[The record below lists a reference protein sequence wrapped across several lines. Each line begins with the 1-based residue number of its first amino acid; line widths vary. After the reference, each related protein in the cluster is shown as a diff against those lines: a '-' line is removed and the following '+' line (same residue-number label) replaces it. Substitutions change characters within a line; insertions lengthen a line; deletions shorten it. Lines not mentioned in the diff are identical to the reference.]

1 MAAPFNLNSLILPRR
16 PPRAPPANSVPASD
30 LEVDI
35 FYSIRHAD
43 GEQPTFYGRF
53 AGRQT
58 LADGTQTARFD
69 NLFMP
74 NEEIINANIYRTVV
88 VDDWFF
94 VPVNP
99 TATEQREQSGGKK
112 RRKTRKTRKSKNKK
126 HRKSY

>member
-1 MAAPFNLNSLILPRR
+1 
-16 PPRAPPANSVPASD
+16 
-30 LEVDI
+30 
-35 FYSIRHAD
+35 
-43 GEQPTFYGRF
+43 
-53 AGRQT
+53 
-58 LADGTQTARFD
+58 
-69 NLFMP
+69 MP